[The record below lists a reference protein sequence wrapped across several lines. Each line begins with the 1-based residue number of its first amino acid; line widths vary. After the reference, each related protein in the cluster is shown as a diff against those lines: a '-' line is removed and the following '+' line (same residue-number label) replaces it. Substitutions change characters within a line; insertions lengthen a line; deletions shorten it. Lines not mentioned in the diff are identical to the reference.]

1 LFESEHTPAAKAR
14 TIPETLVDMKTQE
27 HRIEDLQR
35 SRFEADLEA
44 SISALFCR
52 CPALCGF
59 TVRDA
64 ANLPRDG
71 LALQHVSE
79 LFVTEVST
87 YPLGDPAAPG
97 EIVAALVQLLDECPE
112 ACELLRERTFAR
124 VFH

>member
-1 LFESEHTPAAKAR
+1 
-14 TIPETLVDMKTQE
+14 MKTQE

-44 SISALFCR
+44 SINALFCR

-64 ANLPRDG
+64 ANRSRDG
-71 LALQHVSE
+71 LPLQHVSE
-79 LFVTEVST
+79 LFVSEVSV

-97 EIVAALVQLLDECPE
+97 ELCGEIVAALVELLDECPQ
-112 ACELLRERTFAR
+112 ARELLRERTFAR

>member
-1 LFESEHTPAAKAR
+1 
-14 TIPETLVDMKTQE
+14 MKTQE

-64 ANLPRDG
+64 ANLSRDG
-71 LALQHVSE
+71 LVLQHVSG
-79 LFVTEVST
+79 LFVTEVSV
-87 YPLGDPAAPG
+87 YPLGYPAAPG
-97 EIVAALVQLLDECPE
+97 ELCGEIAAALLQLLDEFPE
-112 ACELLRERTFAR
+112 ARELLRERTFAR

>member
-1 LFESEHTPAAKAR
+1 
-14 TIPETLVDMKTQE
+14 MKTQE

-44 SISALFCR
+44 SIRALFCR

-64 ANLPRDG
+64 
-71 LALQHVSE
+71 
-79 LFVTEVST
+79 LFVTEVSV

-97 EIVAALVQLLDECPE
+97 ELCGEIAAVLFQLLDECPE
-112 ACELLRERTFAR
+112 ARELLRERTFAR